1 LDVQVVRR
9 IAEMPTK
16 RGTLTPQERKLAAVY
31 AGTGDGTYAATKA
44 GYAHPTVAASKALAR
59 PAVQAAI
66 REEQTAKLN
75 NELLPLAVRAIER
88 LLLDPRTPAGAT
100 VQAAKL
106 VMDRTLGDTGAA
118 GGKEPHEM
126 TGEELA
132 RALDRLRQEAAERAK
147 PVIEGVAVQVE
158 PGAPDV
164 AASGVFD

>member
-1 LDVQVVRR
+1 
-9 IAEMPTK
+9 MPK
-16 RGTLTPQERKLAAVY
+16 KGGKATPQERRFVKE
-31 AGTGDGTYAATKA
+31 YAATGHAQFAAAQA
-44 GYAHPTVAASKALAR
+44 GYARPSAAASQALAR
-59 PAVQAAI
+59 PAIQAAI
-66 REEQTAKLN
+66 REEQTARLN

-88 LLLDPRTPAGAT
+88 LLLDPKTPAGAT

-106 VMDRTLGDTGAA
+106 VMDRTLGDTSAA

-132 RALDRLRQEAAERAK
+132 RALDRLRQEASERSK
-147 PVIEGVAVQVE
+147 PVIEVVAVQVE